1 MGVRQNICKQSNMF
15 HFMLKHMNLGE
26 CNSTLLCSVP
36 GLQCGLHP
44 VVSFFLWEGEG
55 SDFVWGCISVC
66 WPASLHVS
74 GEGVD
79 NI

>member
-1 MGVRQNICKQSNMF
+1 MF
-15 HFMLKHMNLGE
+15 QFMFKHMNVGE

-44 VVSFFLWEGEG
+44 VVSFSLREGEG
-55 SDFVWGCISVC
+55 SDCVWGCISVC
-66 WPASLHVS
+66 WPACLHVS
-74 GEGVD
+74 AEEAD